1 MENSITFFLQDNYEV
16 GGLEELVV
24 YGKFYVTFTDMKS
37 NTYTSNEL
45 IEVKS
50 MSDEKGAVTM
60 DLDNLINNK
69 EYQKYYELWWNRVY
83 PKGVRDPETDFL
95 IMGKL
100 YNSSTSKYATKVFNL
115 EINYGKISDK
125 WNESGNIG
133 ELKFEKE
140 SYPFILTSINNNLN
154 IVSLKEKFKD
164 AESKYLLAKEEY
176 TTNLKNVSIDT
187 STIFE
192 RVAAY
197 EPTSWVYVITRFLE
211 LIDGTINPALRFTQ
225 NGSMTVEN
233 KRLTMIQ
240 KTIENLLN
248 LYPDITIEDGEGTPY
263 DSSST
268 GSFDEWTYFSH
279 SPNGSEVDE
288 IDTNMSLTRGTTGG
302 LYNPVYQ
309 SAWRTYKDG
318 VTIPTDNYGKE
329 NGLSTWNSTPVGTY
343 WNSDGGDVFGN
354 FTQSPFNSRQ
364 YYGFHTSLQCEIG
377 NYILIKHL
385 LMWDTLNNKYYEFI
399 FTSWGED
406 DGGSFSYF
414 RRELV

>member
-24 YGKFYVTFTDMKS
+24 YGKFYVTFTDMRS

-233 KRLTMIQ
+233 
-240 KTIENLLN
+240 N
-248 LYPDITIEDGEGTPY
+248 Y
-263 DSSST
+263 DT
-268 GSFDEWTYFSH
+268 
-279 SPNGSEVDE
+279 
-288 IDTNMSLTRGTTGG
+288 
-302 LYNPVYQ
+302 
-309 SAWRTYKDG
+309 KD
-318 VTIPTDNYGKE
+318 Y
-329 NGLSTWNSTPVGTY
+329 
-343 WNSDGGDVFGN
+343 
-354 FTQSPFNSRQ
+354 
-364 YYGFHTSLQCEIG
+364 
-377 NYILIKHL
+377 
-385 LMWDTLNNKYYEFI
+385 
-399 FTSWGED
+399 
-406 DGGSFSYF
+406 
-414 RRELV
+414 

>member
-1 MENSITFFLQDNYEV
+1 MKNSITFFLQDNYEV

-24 YGKFYVTFTDMKS
+24 YGKFYVTFTDMRS

-45 IEVKS
+45 IEVKT
-50 MSDEKGAVTM
+50 MSDEKGVVTL

-69 EYQKYYELWWNRVY
+69 EYQKYYELWWNLVY

-95 IMGKL
+95 IIGNL

-115 EINYGKISDK
+115 EINYGKIGDK

-176 TTNLKNVSIDT
+176 TSNLKNVSIDT
-187 STIFE
+187 SVIFE
-192 RVAAY
+192 RVAPY

-240 KTIENLLN
+240 KTIETLLN
-248 LYPDITIEDGEGTPY
+248 LYPDITIEDGEGIPY
-263 DSSST
+263 SSSV
-268 GSFDEWTYFSH
+268 GIGDWVYFSH
-279 SPNGSEVDE
+279 SANGNQVDE
-288 IDTNMSLTRGTTGG
+288 IDENIALTRGTDSG
-302 LYNPVYQ
+302 LYNPYYETY
-309 SAWRTYKDG
+309 WDTDRTD
-318 VTIPTDNYGKE
+318 VFIPKGE
-329 NGLSTWNSTPVGTY
+329 INGRKIEDWSQTPVGTL
-343 WNSDGGDVFGN
+343 WNSDGGDVYGEYTQN
-354 FTQSPFNSRQ
+354 EFTSRD
-364 YYGFHTSLQCEIG
+364 YKGFRESLNNQIG
-377 NYILIKHL
+377 NNILIKPL
-385 LMWDTLNNKYYEFI
+385 VMWDVLNNKYYEFI
-399 FTSWGED
+399 FTSWGSD